1 MPLLATRGAASVQ
14 GFGLF
19 GRVKVLTT
27 YTFPVGTSTWT
38 APSGVNLLAS
48 AVGKGADGTSDFGY
62 VASGNSVYQQTPGYS
77 GPQPAYLQWSNV
89 AYYALDYLNTINAAG
104 SGPVTLTT
112 GSTQYVVSDDN
123 TWDSIPNG
131 YVTSGRSTYF
141 FQVLTDI
148 IWVRGSAS
156 IFTQGAGA
164 TSGNVIYN
172 SNPPFAFIGSAN
184 LQATVQGAAGAS
196 TTGFSLTFPGG
207 TYTSPTG
214 NPAPTTTFNNV
225 SVTPGTT
232 YTIVNNGAL
241 TITYYV

>member
-48 AVGKGADGTSDFGY
+48 AVGKGADGTSDTYY
-62 VASGNSVYQQTPGYS
+62 VMSYSWVNSFYPGTG
-77 GPQPAYLQWSNV
+77 GPQPAYLQWGNITADTFSFI
-89 AYYALDYLNTINAAG
+89 NTINAAG

-112 GSTQYVVSDDN
+112 WGTQYAVYSDN
-123 TWDSIPNG
+123 TWDSVPAG
-131 YVTSGRSTYF
+131 YVSGGVSTYKF
-141 FQVLTDI
+141 SILTDI
-148 IWVRGSAS
+148 VWVRGSAS
-156 IFTQGAGA
+156 YFTTGSGA
-164 TSGNVIYN
+164 TTGNVLY
-172 SNPPFAFIGSAN
+172 AN
-184 LQATVQGAAGAS
+184 GVGNLLGTADIQGAAGAS